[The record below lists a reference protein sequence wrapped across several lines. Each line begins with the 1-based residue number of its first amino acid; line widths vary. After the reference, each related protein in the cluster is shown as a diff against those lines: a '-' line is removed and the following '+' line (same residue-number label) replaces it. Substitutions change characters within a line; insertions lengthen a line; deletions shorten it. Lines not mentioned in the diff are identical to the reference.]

1 MFCETTML
9 DSVKDVLTKEVDVK
23 GILTHEVDVKGIL
36 TKEVNVKEFLEM
48 EIELTKLKEV
58 LATEIKLKEFL
69 VQEIDLGKLLSK
81 ESSEK
86 AEYSEQ
92 EDALENHVEE
102 SIDEQ
107 NTNMVVA
114 EDPIKRDLPAYDF
127 SLIDTLHDEHKSIR
141 LIFNKIMSFAI
152 EKDYE
157 KVAGQLEIF
166 NSEIRKHYQ
175 RADIELYSYLKTYV
189 QIKYPKREKAFTQ
202 LSLEMKNLS
211 IEIYYII
218 SQSPNIPLTEKTYN
232 GFMKEFMSVGKLLN
246 ERILR
251 EESVL
256 FKMYQQ
262 TNAAK
267 DIS

>member
-1 MFCETTML
+1 ML

-23 GILTHEVDVKGIL
+23 GILTQEVDVKGIL

-48 EIELTKLKEV
+48 EIELTKLKEL

-81 ESSEK
+81 PRPSAEKTSVTEDDEAKESAK
-86 AEYSEQ
+86 ASNDEAE
-92 EDALENHVEE
+92 LESKANAKIKPE
-102 SIDEQ
+102 
-107 NTNMVVA
+107 
-114 EDPIKRDLPAYDF
+114 IKRDLPAYDY
-127 SLIDTLHDEHKSIR
+127 SLIETLHAEHKRIR
-141 LIFNKIMSFAI
+141 FIFNRIMSYAI
-152 EKDYE
+152 EKDYD
-157 KVAGQLEIF
+157 KVAGQLEAF
-166 NSEIRKHYQ
+166 NKEIRTHYQ
-175 RADIELYSYLKTYV
+175 KADTDLYAYLKTYV

-211 IEIYYII
+211 IEIYYTI
-218 SQSPNIPLTEKTYN
+218 SQSPNVPLTEKTYK
-232 GFMKEFMSVGKLLN
+232 GFMKDFMSVGKLLN

-262 TNAAK
+262 TNVAK